1 MFYLLILLL
10 QMKLIRQITDLNK
23 AIYNEND
30 LGFVPTM
37 GGLHKGHEFLIK
49 VSQKLCKKTLVSI
62 FVNPTQFNNKDDYK
76 TYPRDLNKDLKVLKR
91 LKVDFVYLPTVN
103 QIYKDKRL
111 SPITLKKS
119 QKILCA
125 KSRKGHFEGVLDV
138 LNRFVKLI
146 SPKIM
151 FMGEK
156 DHQQFFLVQNFI
168 SKKYTTRVH
177 PCRTIRDSNGMAL
190 SSRNILL
197 NKANL
202 KTSGLIAKRLMKL
215 KRSICKRNNIGSIS
229 SQKSRELIQK
239 IKISLIKK
247 FNIKIEYLECRNLM
261 TLTTNINNK
270 PFKIF
275 VAYYLDNVRL
285 IDNF

>member
-1 MFYLLILLL
+1 
-10 QMKLIRQITDLNK
+10 MKLIRQITDLNK